1 MRSISTLA
9 LLCCFVASVATAALA
24 DPLIP
29 GSDKIT
35 TTTHTYKTIG
45 DVKLEL
51 QCFYPADHKPTDKR
65 PAIIFYFGG
74 GWTGGTPK
82 QFEQQATYFATRGM
96 VAITA
101 DYRVKSRQN
110 VTPDKCVMDAKSG
123 VRWVRAHAAE
133 LGIDPD
139 RIVAAGGSAG
149 GHIAACT
156 GTVPGYEEESED
168 KKISSV
174 PNAMVLFNPVLNTT
188 TQGWP
193 GKDHG
198 AGLVARFGEHGE
210 ALSPL
215 HQVKKGNPPTLVI
228 HGKGDT
234 TVPYAH
240 AEAFAQAMDKAG
252 NRCELAGYEGQ
263 PHGFFNYGRGENKMF
278 LATTLEADKFLVS
291 LKYLEGPAT
300 LGK

>member
-1 MRSISTLA
+1 MRLLPA
-9 LLCCFVASVATAALA
+9 LILFICSAVASAAPA

-29 GSDKIT
+29 GSGKIT

-45 DVKLEL
+45 NVKLEL
-51 QCFYPADHKPTDKR
+51 TCFNPPDHKATDKR
-65 PAIIFYFGG
+65 PTIIFYFGG
-74 GWTGGTPK
+74 GWTGGSPK
-82 QFEQQATYFATRGM
+82 QFENQATYLATRGM

-110 VTPDKCVMDAKSG
+110 VMPDKCVTDAKSG
-123 VRWVRAHAAE
+123 VRWVRANAGK

-156 GTVPGYEEESED
+156 GTVPGYDEESED
-168 KKISSV
+168 QKISSV
-174 PNAMVLFNPVLNTT
+174 PNAMILFNPVLNTRAD
-188 TQGWP
+188 GWP
-193 GKDHG
+193 GKDAG
-198 AGLVARFGEHGE
+198 AALVARFGTHGDG
-210 ALSPL
+210 LSPV
-215 HQVKKGNPPTLVI
+215 HFVKKGTPPTLVI

-234 TVPYAH
+234 TVPYAQ
-240 AEAFAQAMDKAG
+240 AQAFTDAMSKAG

-263 PHGFFNYGRGENKMF
+263 PHGFFNHGKGDNRMF

-291 LKYLEGPAT
+291 LKYIEGPAT

>member
-1 MRSISTLA
+1 MR
-9 LLCCFVASVATAALA
+9 LLAALA
-24 DPLIP
+24 ILILCTTSFAAPADSLIP

-51 QCFYPADHKPTDKR
+51 TCFTPADHKATDKR

-82 QFEQQATYFATRGM
+82 QFEKQATYFATRGM

-101 DYRVKSRQN
+101 DYRVASRHK

-123 VRWVRAHAAE
+123 VRWVRAHAAQ

-156 GTVPGYEEESED
+156 GTVPGYDEESED
-168 KKISSV
+168 QKISSV
-174 PNAMVLFNPVLNTT
+174 PNAMILFNPVLNTRAD
-188 TQGWP
+188 GWP
-193 GKDHG
+193 RKDAG
-198 AGLVARFGEHGE
+198 AALVARFGTHGD
-210 ALSPL
+210 ALSPV
-215 HQVKKGNPPTLVI
+215 HFVKKGTPPALVI

-234 TVPYAH
+234 TVPYAQAQAF
-240 AEAFAQAMDKAG
+240 AEAMTQAG

-263 PHGFFNYGRGENKMF
+263 PHGFFNHGRGENKMF

-291 LKYLEGPAT
+291 LQYIQGPAT